1 MVENELSGIQPEVDA
16 ARSAVGELKASNLNE
31 IKNFRV
37 PPDAVV
43 HVLGAV
49 MQFLGHSD
57 TTWQSMKRFLSNA
70 GVIGQII
77 NFDARAVTPKLRSKV
92 NKIINENPTSF
103 EASVIINSS
112 RAAAPLAAW
121 VKANV
126 KFSEVLLKIEPLTSE
141 LDGLMQKLQISQ
153 HRVQECNV

>member
-1 MVENELSGIQPEVDA
+1 MVEQELSGIQPEVDQ
-16 ARSAVGELKASNLNE
+16 ARAAVGELKSSNLNE

-49 MQFLGHSD
+49 MLFMGNDD
-57 TTWQSMKRFLSNA
+57 TSWNAMKRFLSNA
-70 GVIGQII
+70 GVISQII
-77 NFDARAVTPKLRSKV
+77 NFDARTVTPQLRSKV
-92 NKIINENPTSF
+92 SKLISATPSSF
-103 EASVIINSS
+103 EDSVIANAS
-112 RAAAPLAAW
+112 RAAAPLASW

-141 LDGLMQKLQISQ
+141 LDKL
-153 HRVQECNV
+153 